1 MPKRSRP
8 DKATII
14 AVAAAAGV
22 SAMSVSRA
30 IRGVEGVSEETRRRI
45 LGIAS
50 ELNYTPNNNAQALVT
65 TGSNLIGVSLPTLFN
80 DVFAD
85 ILLGMRRTF
94 EQAGY
99 SMLVQTTD
107 YDTAREE
114 QWAEQ
119 LLAWRPAAAIFT
131 GTDHS
136 PTLREKFQQERVKT
150 LEIWDVTDRP
160 IGICVGID
168 HFQAG
173 LDLGKHVAALGY
185 RSPAFVGVPPNF
197 DPRAD
202 KRFLGLAEAF
212 RAVGASGV
220 RRVSVEPGN
229 AFLMGAAGVAGLDR
243 RTLPDALFFLND
255 HMAFGGMMEAERMGL
270 SAPKDIGIIGF
281 NDLHLNAV
289 LPRAMTTIST
299 PRRQMGLVGAR
310 NLLAAL
316 RDVAPP
322 LVTCLPCKLVPG
334 ETTCQK

>member
-1 MPKRSRP
+1 MAKRNHT
-8 DKATII
+8 DKATIV

-22 SAMSVSRA
+22 SVMSVSRA
-30 IRGVEGVSEETRRRI
+30 IRGVEGVSEQTRQRV
-45 LGIAS
+45 LAIARD
-50 ELNYTPNNNAQALVT
+50 LNYTPNSNAQALAT
-65 TGSNLIGVSLPTLFN
+65 TGSTLIGISLPTLFN

-99 SMLVQTTD
+99 SLLVQTTD

-114 QWAEQ
+114 LWAEQ

-136 PTLREKFQQERVKT
+136 ASLREKFHGEPVKT

-173 LDLGKHVAALGY
+173 LDLGRYVAELGY
-185 RSPAFVGVPPNF
+185 RHPAFVGVPPNI

-202 KRFLGLAEAF
+202 KRFTGLATAF
-212 RAVGASGV
+212 NAVAATPL

-229 AFLMGAAGVAGLDR
+229 AFLMGAAGVARLDR
-243 RTLPDALFFLND
+243 NTMPDALFFLND
-255 HMAFGGMMEAERMGL
+255 HMAFGGMMEIERMGL
-270 SAPKDIGIIGF
+270 SAPQDIGIIGF

-316 RDVAPP
+316 HGVDPTP
-322 LVTCLPCKLVPG
+322 VTCLPCKLVPG
-334 ETTCQK
+334 ATTRQI